1 MKFISNNGSTA
12 AALSQIA
19 RSKKAILELSGIK
32 IPEKQ
37 TQCRESYGKFAK
49 TSNCYRRATRVML

>member
-12 AALSQIA
+12 AAPSQIA
-19 RSKKAILELSGIK
+19 RSKKTILEVKFIK

-37 TQCRESYGKFAK
+37 T
-49 TSNCYRRATRVML
+49 